1 MLVFNILSD
10 ISQKLISAN
19 ILMLKQNIKI
29 DKSII
34 KIIDEM
40 GREQKNQI
48 KDEDKKQTDEKQQ
61 PT

>member
-1 MLVFNILSD
+1 
-10 ISQKLISAN
+10 
-19 ILMLKQNIKI
+19 MLKQNIKI